1 MKAHIKTPD
10 GVEVQIDGTP
20 AELTAVLKDLKI
32 KSESSSSN
40 PSRSTAKK
48 SKKVNDGLPGLIE
61 SLKQEGFFKKPQTLK
76 GIRQK
81 LKDLGHNYP
90 ITSLSG
96 PMGREVRSRSL
107 RRFKENKKYVYA
119 Q

>member
-20 AELTAVLKDLKI
+20 AEVAAVLKDVKV
-32 KSESSSSN
+32 KVQAPAKTKGHT
-40 PSRSTAKK
+40 PSAKEAK
-48 SKKVNDGLPGLIE
+48 DGLPGLID
-61 SLKQEGFFKKPQTLK
+61 SLKEDGFFKKPQSLND
-76 GIRQK
+76 IRLK

-90 ITSLSG
+90 LTTLSG
-96 PMGREVRSRSL
+96 SMGRVVRKRNL

>member
-20 AELTAVLKDLKI
+20 AEVAAVLKDVKI
-32 KSESSSSN
+32 KAQV
-40 PSRSTAKK
+40 PAVRKGHAQKAKEAK
-48 SKKVNDGLPGLIE
+48 DGLPGLID
-61 SLKQEGFFKKPQTLK
+61 SLKDEGFFKKPQSLND
-76 GIRQK
+76 IRIK

-90 ITSLSG
+90 LTTLS
-96 PMGREVRSRSL
+96 PRMGREVRRRNL